1 MFKLFKKN
9 VFFITQKHKNRFVLI
24 YANYNFYTPK
34 KHTKKSKSKIKFKNQ
49 IKRNKQKKRL
59 GRLRSTKEECVRFPS
74 SNKDLCCVFFY
85 FIFLII
91 KLYILYFFMARAIP
105 YGVCLI

>member
-1 MFKLFKKN
+1 MF
-9 VFFITQKHKNRFVLI
+9 FFITQKHKNRFVLI

-34 KHTKKSKSKIKFKNQ
+34 KHTKKSKSKIKF
-49 IKRNKQKKRL
+49 IK
-59 GRLRSTKEECVRFPS
+59 
-74 SNKDLCCVFFY
+74 SNKKKQAEEASWKIEKHRRRMCSFSKFKQRSVLCVFFY